1 MIRIT
6 TKPANTHPTA
16 VGTIVSTGS
25 ACFPPLFAKQT
36 SATKQRQENEVRQG
50 EQTAWFVNNK
60 KHRTKHRFPPK
71 LKLPF

>member
-36 SATKQRQENEVRQG
+36 SATKQRQEDEVRQ
-50 EQTAWFVNNK
+50 A
-60 KHRTKHRFPPK
+60 R
-71 LKLPF
+71 